1 MKWLALS
8 LAALVTLF
16 VALEWGAAP
25 PSDLMLGSGERP
37 TRHVHTGSRFAWRPP
52 EVNDACRNI
61 CEPHCADRWG
71 TSALPS
77 VLCKGCF
84 LICIDEACEAR

>member
-1 MKWLALS
+1 MKWIALS
-8 LAALVTLF
+8 LAALVALF

-25 PSDLMLGSGERP
+25 PSDLTLGPGERP
-37 TRHVHTGSRFAWRPP
+37 TRHVPTNGRLAYRPP

-71 TSALPS
+71 TSAWTSIPRK
-77 VLCKGCF
+77 VCF
-84 LICIDEACEAR
+84 LVCIDEACEAR